1 MEEWLMGGKWLF
13 NLPNMGQMLN
23 EFIKEGSLRKFQ
35 QSKEAQKAEALVEDT
50 AMTITET
57 KNTREVG
64 AEALIA
70 MSAIGIGGGSGTIGI
85 GVGAAA

>member
-1 MEEWLMGGKWLF
+1 
-13 NLPNMGQMLN
+13 
-23 EFIKEGSLRKFQ
+23 
-35 QSKEAQKAEALVEDT
+35 
-50 AMTITET
+50 MTITET

-70 MSAIGIGGGSGTIGI
+70 MSAIGIGGGSGTIAI